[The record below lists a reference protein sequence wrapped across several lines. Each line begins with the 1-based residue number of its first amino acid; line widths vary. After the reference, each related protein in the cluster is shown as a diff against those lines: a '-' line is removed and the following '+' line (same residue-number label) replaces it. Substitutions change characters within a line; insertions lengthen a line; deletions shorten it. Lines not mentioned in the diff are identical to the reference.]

1 MSNPLLDNYFLPK
14 FDEIK
19 PEHVVPAV
27 ESALTECQSALES
40 LEQNMTASWDGLL
53 APLEK
58 ISRRLSASWG
68 PVGHLTGVRN
78 SEELREAYNKVLPK
92 VINFSLGFAQNEKI
106 FAALKEI
113 RESSQWDSLSEA
125 QQRIIDSKLLSARHQ
140 GIELTGSDRERFNE
154 LSQRLS
160 QLATEFSNNVL
171 DSTKDFYHIITDKAD
186 VEAVPMSFRDLWA
199 QTYNSK
205 KEDSESEASGE
216 SGPWGITLDYPS
228 FDPLMRFCTN
238 RDLREKV
245 YTAFVTRSSA
255 GKFDNSEKI
264 VEILKLR
271 QEKAA
276 LLGYKSFAELSIASK
291 MAGDVA
297 EVDQLLKDLRESSY
311 PQAEKE
317 LNELKEFAK
326 SKGFSGDFKNWDTSF
341 YSDKLKQELYSYS
354 EEDVRPYFPMPK
366 VLDGLFNLVSKIF
379 KITVKENQDNAPVWN
394 KDVKFYDI
402 FDDKEQKIASF
413 YLDPY
418 SRPADKR
425 GGAWMD
431 TCIDRGLHENQIML
445 PVAYLICNSTPP
457 VGDKPSLMSF
467 REVETLFHEFGHG
480 LQHMLTKVDHLDAAG
495 INGVEWDAVE
505 LPSQFMENWCY
516 HKPTLMSLTSHVE
529 TGETL
534 PDDLFEKIKSSK
546 NFQSALMM
554 VRQLHFGMIDIE
566 LHHRFN
572 PETDN
577 FIERNK
583 EIAKAAS
590 PVPVM
595 DFDRFLCSF
604 SHIFAGGY
612 SAGYYSYKWAEVLSA
627 DAFAKFEEAGLDDE
641 KKIEEAGLEFRDTV
655 LALGGGQHPMD
666 VFKTFRGRAPSPDAL
681 LRHSGLK

>member
-1 MSNPLLDNYFLPK
+1 
-14 FDEIK
+14 
-19 PEHVVPAV
+19 
-27 ESALTECQSALES
+27 
-40 LEQNMTASWDGLL
+40 
-53 APLEK
+53 
-58 ISRRLSASWG
+58 
-68 PVGHLTGVRN
+68 
-78 SEELREAYNKVLPK
+78 
-92 VINFSLGFAQNEKI
+92 
-106 FAALKEI
+106 
-113 RESSQWDSLSEA
+113 
-125 QQRIIDSKLLSARHQ
+125 
-140 GIELTGSDRERFNE
+140 
-154 LSQRLS
+154 
-160 QLATEFSNNVL
+160 
-171 DSTKDFYHIITDKAD
+171 
-186 VEAVPMSFRDLWA
+186 
-199 QTYNSK
+199 
-205 KEDSESEASGE
+205 
-216 SGPWGITLDYPS
+216 
-228 FDPLMRFCTN
+228 MRFCTN

-431 TCIDRGLHENQIML
+431 TCIDRGLHENQILL